1 MAELLTFFFP
11 AFDGTIH
18 AALQLGFAAVFLACL
33 VATPLGVK
41 RAARPERWERQV
53 KDDDTATP
61 SASYAS
67 AEELSLA
74 AATPA
79 ERWADVLP
87 SMLLVFGL
95 LGTFIGLGLALTE
108 AAGALGPGSD
118 ALASL
123 TPIMDSLGS
132 KFKTSTWGILAF
144 LGLKLCFMAQPYEE
158 RRLAW
163 ATQQI
168 GAWKLKDEAR
178 RRQHG
183 AAERQ
188 QLVAAIAEA
197 NAALVKEYRQADQA
211 AGARHGE
218 QAALLL
224 QLAAQQERIAS
235 ALDSASGHSQRQLA
249 AAEAQLERMAAL
261 SEHSAANRA
270 AMEGFVDAVSG
281 NIATM
286 AASADKMSAAADSTG
301 QASGELRVV
310 IGEFRT
316 QMIEVLGDVKRDLNG
331 TIDRMSGSFG
341 ENMRTMSDDL
351 ARATSG
357 IERAIDVLSSG
368 ITGTIETIERTN
380 RDSVQRQMTAQATF
394 TASGDKLMESM
405 GAMQDFVELM
415 QQKIESGL
423 TSVAKAGQQMLQFE
437 KRFEQSHQQ
446 VATLVGHIEQLVGNI
461 NATSA
466 GLETVGTLGADL
478 RGLVRGIDAQN
489 ATQLDAAQRHREQ
502 LDGSARLM
510 NQIALLTAAVA
521 EMSRV
526 QREVQS
532 EAARTRSSAAD
543 AHAGQD
549 AA

>member
-11 AFDGTIH
+11 AFDGSIH
-18 AALQLGFAAVFLACL
+18 AGLQLAFAAVFLVCL
-33 VATPLGVK
+33 IATPLGVR

-53 KDDDTATP
+53 KGDDAATP

-168 GAWKLKDEAR
+168 GAWKLKAEAR
-178 RRQHG
+178 QRQHS

-188 QLVAAIAEA
+188 QLVTAIAEA
-197 NAALVKEYRQADQA
+197 NAVLVQEYRQAEQA
-211 AGARHGE
+211 AAGRHGE
-218 QAALLL
+218 QAGLLKG
-224 QLAAQQERIAS
+224 LAAQQERIAAS
-235 ALDSASGHSQRQLA
+235 LDSATGHSQRQLA

-270 AMEGFVDAVSG
+270 AMQGFVDAVSG

-286 AASADKMSAAADSTG
+286 ASSADKMSAAADSTG
-301 QASGELRVV
+301 QASGELREV

-316 QMIEVLGDVKRDLNG
+316 QMINVLGDVKRDLNG
-331 TIDRMSGSFG
+331 TIDRMSGTFG
-341 ENMRTMSDDL
+341 ENMRTMSEDL
-351 ARATSG
+351 ARATTG

-368 ITGTIETIERTN
+368 VTGTIETIEKTN
-380 RDSVQRQMTAQATF
+380 QESVERQNRAQATF
-394 TASGDKLMESM
+394 TASGQQLMESM
-405 GAMQDFVELM
+405 GAMQGFVELM

-437 KRFEQSHQQ
+437 KRFDLSQQQ
-446 VATLVGHIEQLVGNI
+446 VTTLVGHIERLVGNI

-478 RGLVRGIDAQN
+478 QGLVRGIGEQT
-489 ATQLDAAQRHREQ
+489 ATQLDAARRHREQ
-502 LDGSARLM
+502 LDDSARLM
-510 NQIALLTAAVA
+510 NQVALLTAAVA

-526 QREVQS
+526 QREVQREVS
-532 EAARTRSSAAD
+532 QTRSGTLD
-543 AHAGQD
+543 AHTGQD

>member
-1 MAELLTFFFP
+1 
-11 AFDGTIH
+11 
-18 AALQLGFAAVFLACL
+18 
-33 VATPLGVK
+33 
-41 RAARPERWERQV
+41 
-53 KDDDTATP
+53 
-61 SASYAS
+61 
-67 AEELSLA
+67 
-74 AATPA
+74 
-79 ERWADVLP
+79 
-87 SMLLVFGL
+87 
-95 LGTFIGLGLALTE
+95 
-108 AAGALGPGSD
+108 
-118 ALASL
+118 
-123 TPIMDSLGS
+123 
-132 KFKTSTWGILAF
+132 
-144 LGLKLCFMAQPYEE
+144 
-158 RRLAW
+158 
-163 ATQQI
+163 
-168 GAWKLKDEAR
+168 
-178 RRQHG
+178 
-183 AAERQ
+183 
-188 QLVAAIAEA
+188 
-197 NAALVKEYRQADQA
+197 
-211 AGARHGE
+211 
-218 QAALLL
+218 
-224 QLAAQQERIAS
+224 
-235 ALDSASGHSQRQLA
+235 
-249 AAEAQLERMAAL
+249 
-261 SEHSAANRA
+261 
-270 AMEGFVDAVSG
+270 
-281 NIATM
+281 
-286 AASADKMSAAADSTG
+286 MSAAADSTG
-301 QASGELRVV
+301 QASAELRVV

-526 QREVQS
+526 QREVQG
-532 EAARTRSSAAD
+532 EAAQARSGAAD